1 MALLDE
7 IPTAAAAAAA
17 SPVSKRSDSQLV
29 AHAASPANPFA
40 PVDTRSAANGD
51 RAAAA
56 DGSSEV
62 FSIED
67 FPEGVGDL
75 SATHEDARGFHDYL
89 AQFTAPNY
97 WFRDGNVLAWAYG
110 EDYDNWDDIYGFD
123 SACAVYHSGHGNMDA
138 NGVFQ
143 APMGGDWGGSSW
155 VYSNGMHLG
164 NERARYLFWSTCFS
178 LRLLNGMSPITT
190 WHPSNGGL
198 RMIFGFETTSVDNG
212 DYGRFFFEEWN
223 ANKSFSQAWLD
234 ASWRIDHTQ
243 APTVMACGIDQTDAE
258 NRLYNERSFFR
269 DPGSNGWY
277 SWRWYDAATGVR
289 ATQDLAVPDRPAVA
303 AIAPARPRAE
313 ELAERF
319 GFRLDRNSREGQP
332 SGLFVGDEGHL
343 AIRSNGTYEAR
354 LHSPGGG
361 GPVTDPTTVRAA
373 AQAAILDFGMAEDAD
388 LVFEQVRRDMT
399 GGGSPD
405 GDGTLLEPRVRET
418 VVHYRQVINGAPVV
432 TPGSGE
438 VRVAVDP
445 TGTVTAVA
453 DSTVRVGAIV
463 NRAGVAPAPRPSD
476 SDTTMPRRAAV
487 EDTLTKA
494 RERRLRRL
502 ALRSNINAAEVIPN
516 STEVGYSTTQ
526 QVGTAV
532 LVARQTIE
540 VEFGHGLRKRYVVQV
555 PIVG

>member
-1 MALLDE
+1 
-7 IPTAAAAAAA
+7 
-17 SPVSKRSDSQLV
+17 
-29 AHAASPANPFA
+29 
-40 PVDTRSAANGD
+40 
-51 RAAAA
+51 
-56 DGSSEV
+56 
-62 FSIED
+62 
-67 FPEGVGDL
+67 
-75 SATHEDARGFHDYL
+75 
-89 AQFTAPNY
+89 
-97 WFRDGNVLAWAYG
+97 
-110 EDYDNWDDIYGFD
+110 
-123 SACAVYHSGHGNMDA
+123 
-138 NGVFQ
+138 
-143 APMGGDWGGSSW
+143 
-155 VYSNGMHLG
+155 
-164 NERARYLFWSTCFS
+164 
-178 LRLLNGMSPITT
+178 
-190 WHPSNGGL
+190 
-198 RMIFGFETTSVDNG
+198 
-212 DYGRFFFEEWN
+212 
-223 ANKSFSQAWLD
+223 
-234 ASWRIDHTQ
+234 
-243 APTVMACGIDQTDAE
+243 
-258 NRLYNERSFFR
+258 
-269 DPGSNGWY
+269 
-277 SWRWYDAATGVR
+277 
-289 ATQDLAVPDRPAVA
+289 
-303 AIAPARPRAE
+303 
-313 ELAERF
+313 
-319 GFRLDRNSREGQP
+319 
-332 SGLFVGDEGHL
+332 
-343 AIRSNGTYEAR
+343 
-354 LHSPGGG
+354 
-361 GPVTDPTTVRAA
+361 VRAA

-388 LVFEQVRRDMT
+388 LVFEQIRRDMT

-502 ALRSNINAAEVIPN
+502 GLRSNINAAEVIPN